1 MGTASPDE
9 GAVPNASAGEMR
21 SSQGKNMF
29 KFFRFF
35 VKDTAP
41 VNIEKQL
48 ASFYADAVRQ
58 MKKRIDVSDEK
69 IAIAMQDAENG
80 RAKTAAAQILVE
92 KRLKAIDILNG
103 KIAEGKAEQV
113 HLDWLLDTLSTLA
126 IDLERQKR
134 EDDENEKWIALL
146 RNLRESMIEKL
157 EDANDKLNEITGEIK
172 RAA

>member
-1 MGTASPDE
+1 
-9 GAVPNASAGEMR
+9 
-21 SSQGKNMF
+21 MF

-35 VKDTAP
+35 VKHTGP